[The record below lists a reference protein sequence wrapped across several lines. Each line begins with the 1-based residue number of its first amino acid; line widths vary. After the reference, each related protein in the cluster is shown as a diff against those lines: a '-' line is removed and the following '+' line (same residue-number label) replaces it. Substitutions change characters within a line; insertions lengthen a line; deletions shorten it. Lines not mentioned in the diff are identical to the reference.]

1 MVGLL
6 LWKAP
11 GERQKSVSL
20 REETI
25 LQMRCLQAEI
35 LRGPRTPERV
45 LRRRVWAALKK
56 LNKLGVHRVVLPE
69 GFSPDTLPEGMEI
82 ESTLALRQA
91 LAADWVRRELEE
103 KGMRTAG
110 ARVAV
115 TASRLTGE
123 VIRTVTEL
131 TLRHRYVLLDV
142 PHGGEELC
150 RRLRREYGVSV
161 LLGPDKGQLE
171 GAEALVLFDPRTDLA
186 AKNVVVVPLYDEQHP
201 LPKLSLP
208 PALEEQLPPGADR
221 PQLLAALLRSGV
233 IRPGAHLTF

>member
-6 LWKAP
+6 LWKTP
-11 GERQKSVSL
+11 EGRQKSVSL

-25 LQMRCLQAEI
+25 LQMRCLRAEI
-35 LRGPRTPERV
+35 LRGPRTPDGV
-45 LRRRVWAALKK
+45 LRRRISTALKK
-56 LNKLGVHRVVLPE
+56 LKKLGIDRVVLPE
-69 GFSPDTLPEGMEI
+69 GFSPDTLPEGMRA

-110 ARVAV
+110 AKVAV
-115 TASRLTGE
+115 TAARLSGE
-123 VIRTVTEL
+123 VVRTVTEL

-161 LLGPDKGQLE
+161 QLGPDRARLE
-171 GAEALVLFDPRTDLA
+171 EAEALVLFDPRTDLE
-186 AKNVVVVPLYDEQHP
+186 AKNPVVVPLYDEQYP
-201 LPKLSLP
+201 LPQLSLP
-208 PALEEQLPPGADR
+208 PALEERLPRGADR
-221 PQLLAALLRSGV
+221 TQLLAALLRAGV